1 MTPTND
7 NASAAT
13 SEGQHKITVCIKPL
27 YMALFKMQP
36 ARGNRHLTT
45 RTSAADQSSQVL
57 LSSVIWMQK
66 LSLYQKRSV
75 NTICANHKHN
85 KSCQLL
91 CELAVY
97 CTHLWGFLIPEL
109 EAENINSEMMC
120 CICRSLMYCDLRLS
134 FGRPSTS
141 SLQAPLHS
149 LRDPSKPHVSLPYT
163 HVWVKMMACA
173 CQYSYTILPQPAL
186 DQHEGRGGKET
197 EPCPGG
203 SSERPEQRKVCEAC
217 PTLINCYCWWQET
230 SQPGS
235 LSAMQEPWSGP
246 HFNPSINS
254 GSWFDEL
261 KTILMQKNLF
271 TTNAISAISNKRWMS
286 HTQGDDSPSLLV
298 SG

>member
-57 LSSVIWMQK
+57 LSSVIWMQE

-134 FGRPSTS
+134 FGRPSAS

-173 CQYSYTILPQPAL
+173 CQYSYTTYFPS
-186 DQHEGRGGKET
+186 QHWTSTKGKEEKKQNHVLAVHLNGLSRERCVKHVPPSST
-197 EPCPGG
+197 VTAGG
-203 SSERPEQRKVCEAC
+203 RRLHNLGVCLQC
-217 PTLINCYCWWQET
+217 KSHGQDPTSTPASTL
-230 SQPGS
+230 
-235 LSAMQEPWSGP
+235 AA
-246 HFNPSINS
+246 
-254 GSWFDEL
+254 D
-261 KTILMQKNLF
+261 LMN
-271 TTNAISAISNKRWMS
+271 
-286 HTQGDDSPSLLV
+286 
-298 SG
+298 